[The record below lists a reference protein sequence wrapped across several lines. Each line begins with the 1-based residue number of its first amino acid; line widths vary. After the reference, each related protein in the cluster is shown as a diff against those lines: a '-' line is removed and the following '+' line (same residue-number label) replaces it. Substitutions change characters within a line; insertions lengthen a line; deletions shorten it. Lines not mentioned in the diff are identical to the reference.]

1 MRKKELLQI
10 VLKEPSEEL
19 VRKAKEDRCID
30 RLVPMKMWT
39 YKNGKGQYEDYY
51 EKIKSYATRLFFT
64 VQKDNGIL
72 AISVYGRAQLAAGMT
87 APIFTTYID
96 AENERWLTRIGE
108 KWSEAYM
115 HNLIWDMRT
124 DANGNLPKT
133 DWRVSKDIFDK
144 NAILLCNEEL
154 CTSEETVFKAVKVWQ
169 ECVRGKENDLKVKKR
184 IEKWDRHMALI
195 PPLPEGFEKWAEE
208 DGTGQSNFLFYR
220 KKGKQTEVY
229 CTHCGKTWK
238 TDQKIVHTKGSPTRY
253 DYKPQEKYFCMRCG
267 EYLAAK
273 AWGKQQS
280 LRTDDV
286 VVLAQKAGEYIAF
299 RKFRVVKRFQR
310 ENAGPIDRWKCK
322 TSIVEAFRVLANPY
336 TFHSVA
342 SYEQRTVEPIGRYM
356 WAETK
361 EGGYW
366 NGYYSARTQA
376 YSIGRGILYLRN
388 IKEVLENTGVRKEV
402 ADLFLSHRE
411 ENMQYALERA
421 AERGYIEYLVKA
433 GLKRLARDAVYDAA
447 RIKNSD
453 AKNLK
458 ELLGINGQHLRT
470 LRMLDGNSYTI
481 DALKYI
487 EEHNEKIDDET
498 LQYVTAESVVIK
510 NLDLKRTGM
519 TLQRMINYIRK
530 QAEKEKRGFAATNQ
544 MYIDYINMAINRG
557 MDPTDEI
564 VRHTSKLRQMH
575 DRYLEEKNAKEAA
588 KEKARVNRMFR
599 WIEKSFLDNVEH
611 FSFEKAGFKI
621 VVPRDA
627 EDIKREGR
635 LQHHCV
641 GASDRYIKSMNEGK
655 TFILFLRKEEALETP
670 YYTLEVEYDGKIL
683 QSYGAYD
690 RKPDWKKI
698 EPILESFSRQIQKR
712 TEKESRQ
719 RARERIL
726 VEAV

>member
-1 MRKKELLQI
+1 MRKKDLLAI
-10 VLKEPSEEL
+10 VLKGPSEEMT
-19 VRKAKEDRCID
+19 RRAKDDHYVERCVK
-30 RLVPMKMWT
+30 RQQWT
-39 YKNGKGQYEDYY
+39 YKNGYEDYY
-51 EKIKSYATRLFFT
+51 ERIKTYATRLYFT
-64 VQKDNGIL
+64 VQKEGEIL
-72 AISVYGRAQLAAGMT
+72 VIAVYGRAQVAAGGP
-87 APIFTTYID
+87 PILTTFMD
-96 AENERWLTRIGE
+96 TENEKWLTRIGE
-108 KWSEAYM
+108 GWSEAYLY
-115 HNLIWDMRT
+115 NLIWNLKT
-124 DANGNLPKT
+124 DTGLPRT
-133 DWRVSKDIFDK
+133 DWRVAEDVFDEES
-144 NAILLCNEEL
+144 LDLCNQAL
-154 CTSEETVFKAVKVWQ
+154 ETENESVKEAVRSWQ
-169 ECVRGKENDLKVKKR
+169 EYVRGKENDLKVKRR

-195 PPLPEGFEKWAEE
+195 PPLPEGFEKWVEE
-208 DGTGQSNFLFYR
+208 DGTGLSNFLLYR

-238 TDQKIVHTKGSPTRY
+238 TGQKMVHTKGNPTRY
-253 DYKPQEKYFCMRCG
+253 DYKPEEKYFCMRCG

-280 LRTDDV
+280 LRTDDA

-299 RKFRVVKRFQR
+299 RKFRVVKHFKR
-310 ENAGPIDRWKCK
+310 EKAGPIDRWLCE
-322 TSIVEAFRVLANPY
+322 TNIVEIFRVLANPY

-342 SYEQRTVEPIGRYM
+342 SYEKRTVEPIGRYM

-361 EGGYW
+361 EGCYRGP
-366 NGYYSARTQA
+366 YYSAGNNA
-376 YSIGRGILYLRN
+376 YRIGRGILYLKN
-388 IKEVLENTGVRKEV
+388 IREVLENTGVRKEV

-433 GLKRLARDAVYDAA
+433 GLKRLAREAA
-447 RIKNSD
+447 YESVRFKDPN
-453 AKNLK
+453 AKDLK
-458 ELLGINGQHLRT
+458 SLLGINGQQLRT
-470 LRMLDGNSYTI
+470 LRMLDGDFYTI

-498 LQYVTAESVVIK
+498 LKFISSERVLIK
-510 NLDLKRTGM
+510 DLDLNRTGM
-519 TLQRMINYIRK
+519 TLQRMINYLRK
-530 QAEKEKRGFAATNQ
+530 QADKEKRGFAATNR
-544 MYIDYINMAINRG
+544 MYIDYINMAIDRG

-575 DRYLEEKNAKEAA
+575 DRYLEEKNAKEQA

-599 WIEKSFLDNVEH
+599 WIEKSFLDNVDH
-611 FSFEKAGFKI
+611 FSFEKAGLKI

-655 TFILFLRKEEALETP
+655 TFILFLRNAEDPETP

-690 RKPDWKKI
+690 RKPDWEKV
-698 EPILESFSRQIQKR
+698 EPVLGAFSRQIQKR

-719 RARERIL
+719 RARERIF

>member
-1 MRKKELLQI
+1 MRKKDLLAI
-10 VLKEPSEEL
+10 ALKGPSEEM
-19 VRKAKEDRCID
+19 VRRAKEDRYIE
-30 RLVPMKMWT
+30 RLVKRQRWT
-39 YKNGKGQYEDYY
+39 YKNGKSGYEDYY
-51 EKIKSYATRLFFT
+51 EKIKTYATKLYFT
-64 VQKDNGIL
+64 VQKEGGIL
-72 AISVYGRAQLAAGMT
+72 VIAVYGRAQVAAGGP
-87 APIFTTYID
+87 PIFTTFID
-96 AENERWLTRIGE
+96 TENEKWLTRIGE
-108 KWSEAYM
+108 GWSEAYLY
-115 HNLIWDMRT
+115 NTIWNIKQDRGLPRT
-124 DANGNLPKT
+124 DPSVAEDVFEKEDL
-133 DWRVSKDIFDK
+133 D
-144 NAILLCNEEL
+144 LCNEEL
-154 CTSEETVFKAVKVWQ
+154 RTVDGSIEKAVRSWQ
-169 ECVRGKENDLKVKKR
+169 EYARGKENDLKVKRR

-195 PPLPEGFEKWAEE
+195 PPLPEGFEEWADK
-208 DGTGQSNFLFYR
+208 DGTSLSNFLFYR

-238 TDQKIVHTKGSPTRY
+238 TDQKMVHTKGNPTRY
-253 DYKPQEKYFCMRCG
+253 DYKPEERYFCMQCG

-280 LRTDDV
+280 LHKDDV

-299 RKFRVVKRFQR
+299 RKFRIVKHFQR

-322 TSIVEAFRVLANPY
+322 TSIGEVFRVLANPY

-361 EGGYW
+361 EGSYW
-366 NGYYSARTQA
+366 GGYYHSARTNA

-433 GLKRLARDAVYDAA
+433 GLKRLARLAAYDSV
-447 RIKNSD
+447 RFDDPD
-453 AKNLK
+453 AKDLK
-458 ELLGINGQHLRT
+458 SLIGVNGQQLRR
-470 LRMLDGNSYTI
+470 LRMLDGDFYTI
-481 DALKYI
+481 DALNYI
-487 EEHNEKIDDET
+487 DEHNEKIDDET
-498 LQYVTAESVVIK
+498 LKFISSEGVRIK
-510 NLDLKRTGM
+510 DLDLKRTGM

-530 QAEKEKRGFAATNQ
+530 QAEKEKRSFAATNQ

-564 VRHTSKLRQMH
+564 VCHTSKLRQMH

-588 KEKARVNRMFR
+588 KEKIRVNRMFR
-599 WIEKSFLDNVEH
+599 WIEKSFLDNVDH
-611 FSFEKAGFKI
+611 FSFEKAGLKI

-641 GASDRYIKSMNEGK
+641 GASDRYIKNMNEGK
-655 TFILFLRKEEALETP
+655 TFILFLRTAENPETP
-670 YYTLEVEYDGKIL
+670 YYTLEVEYDGKVL

-690 RKPDWKKI
+690 RKPDWEKI
-698 EPILESFSRQIQKR
+698 EPVLTAFTRQIQKR
-712 TEKESRQ
+712 TEKEKKR
-719 RARERIL
+719 RVRERL
-726 VEAV
+726 LAEAM